1 MLTNDGGIVKG
12 LLSAIAFDL
21 LLKFVMYILLRKI
34 NKLMNF
40 LCKKWYYNTELH
52 MYKRFQNKEV
62 SPETHQRTF
71 GFVSDVTFL
80 GNIVSEFIF
89 SGFSWT
95 SFPFRFFSFR
105 SLSRKLQIVSEW
117 LNSWRCKSLIVIE
130 FMERTKHGQFKMIW
144 LTKSRRSE
152 IHCIWFILY

>member
-1 MLTNDGGIVKG
+1 MSCIFCSERSINCWISFVKNGI
-12 LLSAIAFDL
+12 I
-21 LLKFVMYILLRKI
+21 IL
-34 NKLMNF
+34 NYT
-40 LCKKWYYNTELH
+40 CT
-52 MYKRFQNKEV
+52 RFQNKEV

-117 LNSWRCKSLIVIE
+117 LNSWRSKSLIVME

-144 LTKSRRSE
+144 LTESRRSE